1 MTVNMEKQNIIEID
15 GKKYRRL
22 YYNICCRCALRP
34 EVTGKPCCPIEDCDD
49 GFYYKEAKE
58 DDSSKERLKEQL
70 SLMEKEFGRR
80 TGDA

>member
-1 MTVNMEKQNIIEID
+1 MAKQNIIEID
-15 GKKYRRL
+15 GQKYRRL

-34 EVTGKPCCPIEDCDD
+34 EVTGKPCPIENCDD
-49 GFYYKEAKE
+49 GIYYKEVKE